1 MTASGFYTG
10 VVSHARLRP
19 RRHKLQYRLFNLLLD
34 LDELPALGRRL
45 RLFGF
50 DRPAL
55 FSFHQR
61 DHGAGTPTGLRAWV
75 EQHLRDAGIE
85 ANGPI
90 SLLCMPRVLGHAFNP
105 LSVYFCRRPDGE
117 LTAIVYQVN
126 NTFGQRHSYLI
137 PVTSS
142 AAPGPV
148 RQNCAKAFY
157 VSPFM
162 DMDLHY
168 RFVIHPP
175 AERVGVTVNVMDTE
189 GLLLT
194 ASFRGDRRPLTDGAL
209 LMAFLRMPL
218 LGLKVV
224 AGIHWEALKIWRKGV
239 AFRSRPP
246 APAQDVTIVNSQELS
261 PG

>member
-1 MTASGFYTG
+1 MTSSGFYAGIVT
-10 VVSHARLRP
+10 HARLRP
-19 RRHKLQYRLFNLLLD
+19 RQHKLHYRLFNLLLD

-50 DRPAL
+50 DGRGL

-61 DHGAGTPTGLRAWV
+61 DHGDGTESGLRAWV
-75 EQHLRDAGIE
+75 DRQLLEAGIS
-85 ANGPI
+85 ATGAVR
-90 SLLCMPRVLGHAFNP
+90 LLCMPRVLGHAFNP
-105 LSVYFCRRPDGE
+105 LSVYFCHRPDGG
-117 LTAIVYQVN
+117 LAAILYQVN

-137 PVTSS
+137 PVHGDAS
-142 AAPGPV
+142 AGLV
-148 RQNCAKAFY
+148 LQDCAKMFY

-168 RFVIHPP
+168 RFLIHPP
-175 AERVGVTVNVMDTE
+175 AERVGVTVNVLDGE

-194 ASFRGDRRPLTDGAL
+194 ASFRGDRRPLTDRAL
-209 LMAFLRMPL
+209 LAAFLRMPV

-224 AGIHWEALKIWRKGV
+224 AGIHWEALQLWRKGV
-239 AFRSRPP
+239 AFRPRPP
-246 APAQDVTIVNSQELS
+246 APSQDVTIVNKQEFS